1 MANIQTA
8 PNVRKQYVYSES
20 RRIFVET
27 YLTAKGKRLL
37 ASATTK
43 EEKDAIN
50 AKYSKNRYRI
60 NKDARVVKVIIHYIN
75 PVQL

>member
-8 PNVRKQYVYSES
+8 PKVRRQYVYSEP
-20 RRIFVET
+20 RRVFVEK

-37 ASATTK
+37 ANATTK
-43 EEKDAIN
+43 KEKNAIN

-60 NKDARVVKVIIHYIN
+60 NKDARVVKFIIHYIN